1 MKMLVCTDGS
11 KLSQQA
17 VEEAAR
23 IADLYHYDDVT
34 IIHVYQKPPDLSYL
48 GGDATT
54 EHINR
59 FRELMKQLR
68 EQGELILSDAANTF
82 EKRNIKA
89 NTQLERGHP
98 SETIIRVAKE
108 KAVDMIVIGSRG
120 LGGLKKTILGSVSS
134 AVVEEVSN
142 CIVFMV
148 KELKGQAVS

>member
-23 IADLYHYDDVT
+23 IAELYHYDDIT
-34 IIHVYQKPPDLSYL
+34 IIHVYEKPADLSYL
-48 GGDATT
+48 GEATT

-59 FRELMKQLR
+59 FRELMRQLR
-68 EQGELILSDAANTF
+68 EQGELILSDAANAF

-89 NTQLERGHP
+89 NTKLEKGHP

-108 KAVDMIVIGSRG
+108 KAVNMIILGSRG
-120 LGGLKKTILGSVSS
+120 LGGLKKTILGSVSG
-134 AVVEEVSN
+134 AVVQEASN
-142 CIVFMV
+142 CIVLMV
-148 KELKGQAVS
+148 KELKNDN